1 MTQKVYSLSCTRV
14 KTAVFTL
21 SKLLSL
27 LIISL
32 CGAILPAGQTD
43 FIKVLHRSDIDDLYD
58 INMNCRWL
66 KDDQIGFSNWYKPA
80 NFGNSFTR
88 QYIEKSVT
96 VSLELNGKPI
106 KFGRLY
112 NESFWQPDKMRR
124 VHIGLAGAGTKIRQ
138 ELAIFNDQ
146 VGYLLK
152 LSGLKGKSGTLT
164 VTLKS
169 MGQGK
174 GRVKNNLV
182 AFDIDRDY
190 HKGFTHCFAVSLPQT
205 AAAEITDVQVTPYP
219 AGYSA
224 KEKINTESRAVITVP
239 VDGKTEEIDF
249 FLISALVKKGNNIP
263 ESELQERVKNPE
275 SFFASRL
282 KEWQDYFKNDVPELE
297 SSDLRL
303 LQFYAWNYYIFKA
316 NTYLDSDHLPYYIC
330 PSKEW
335 SWLPLNWDEDS
346 AHIISGARWLNS
358 PAQLKMMENMFF
370 HFMQNSS
377 PLSFGLM
384 TMAGWEYYLRTG
396 DKEFLQKA
404 YDAVKSIRKRY
415 AKNMHGD
422 LVMQRNS
429 FLIGW
434 DDSLRYAWGGYNKN
448 LHNFERPVMSVDL
461 NSYLVRECQIMAEA
475 AAILGKPE
483 DAALWKE
490 QAAKTSGAIQKLMW
504 DESSGFYYDIF
515 ADDHSKLMCK
525 ASSGFTPMC
534 AGIPNSHQA
543 EKMLKL
549 LKDPGEFGSRYAIPT
564 LAVSEPQ
571 RGNNWSGDIA
581 GRNNWLVEQGLARYD
596 RNSSAWITEKTVE
609 LFMRREGA
617 RAGGYIKPDRL
628 TENHRLFVTEIA
640 GGLDMV
646 IRHVIGFTP
655 EPDGFSILPAAMDK
669 NMDHLRWRVKFRK
682 KDIEIR
688 WDRPDG
694 NIKFD
699 GTPEG
704 YSVLLDGKCIF
715 HDAGIPTVRK
725 TFN

>member
-1 MTQKVYSLSCTRV
+1 MYGTKKFFTSVKAFSL
-14 KTAVFTL
+14 AVIVFHSIIL
-21 SKLLSL
+21 S
-27 LIISL
+27 
-32 CGAILPAGQTD
+32 AAQTD

-66 KDDQIGFSNWYKPA
+66 RDNQIGFSNWYKTA
-80 NFGNSFTR
+80 DRGRSFTR
-88 QYIEKSVT
+88 QYVEKSVT
-96 VSLELNGKPI
+96 VTLLLNDKPV

-124 VHIGLAGAGTKIRQ
+124 VHIGLAGAGVKIRQ

-146 VGYLLK
+146 TGYLVK
-152 LSGLKGKSGTLT
+152 LSGLKGKTGTLT

-174 GRVKNNLV
+174 GSVKNNLV
-182 AFDIDRDY
+182 TFDIDRDY

-205 AAAEITDVQVTPYP
+205 STAEIADVSVTPYP
-219 AGYSA
+219 AGYSV
-224 KEKINTESRAVITVP
+224 KDKIDTESRAVITVP
-239 VDGKTEEIDF
+239 VDGQQEEIEF
-249 FLISALVKKGNNIP
+249 FLISALVKTGNTIP
-263 ESELQERVKNPE
+263 VDELQKKVKNPE
-275 SFFASRL
+275 AFFSSRL
-282 KEWQDYFKNDVPELE
+282 KEWQDYFNTAVPELE
-297 SSDLRL
+297 SSDIRL

-316 NTYLDSDHLPYYIC
+316 NTYLDHDNSPYYIC

-377 PLSFGLM
+377 PLSYGLM

-404 YDAVKSIRKRY
+404 YDAIKNIRKRY
-415 AKNMHGD
+415 TKNMRGD
-422 LVMQRNS
+422 LIIQRNS

-448 LHNFERPVMSVDL
+448 LRNFERQIMPVDL

-475 AAILGKPE
+475 AIILGKPE
-483 DAALWKE
+483 EAAFWKA
-490 QAAKTSGAIQKLMW
+490 QADKTSKEIQRLMW
-504 DESSGFYYDIF
+504 DENSGFYYDIF
-515 ADDHSKLMCK
+515 ADDHTKLMCK

-534 AGIPNSHQA
+534 AGIPNRKQA

-564 LAVSEPQ
+564 LAVSEPK

-596 RNSSAWITEKTVE
+596 RDSSAWITEKTVE

-617 RAGGYIKPDRL
+617 RAGGYIKPDKL

-646 IRHVIGFTP
+646 IRHIIGFTP
-655 EPDGFSILPAAMDK
+655 ETDGFSILPAALDK
-669 NMDHLRWRVKFRK
+669 NMDHLRWQIEFRGK
-682 KDIEIR
+682 QIEIY
-688 WDRPDG
+688 WDRPNGD
-694 NIKFD
+694 IKFS
-699 GTPEG
+699 GIPEG
-704 YSVLLDGKCIF
+704 YSVLIDGQRVFNSKS
-715 HDAGIPTVRK
+715 IPTVRK
-725 TFN
+725 NFPLK